1 MFKELKEREK
11 LARQQLI
18 VEVAEKL
25 FHKEGYD
32 SVTIRRVAETLDV
45 SPGTIYTY
53 FKSKEELIV
62 CVLIRNMEILEGKIT
77 KSLKTDDSIKAL
89 VAIAN
94 DYKAYYSR
102 FGRYVNVM
110 DLLTTDEDGYAL
122 VSKELLNELS
132 AVVTRILDGIAERM
146 NQDNASRKLLKG
158 LPAKRVTAPMWAVVH
173 GISYIAL
180 PLSTRP
186 DRGWFDFDQV
196 LSDLIHLLITDTTAK
211 PK

>member
-32 SVTIRRVAETLDV
+32 SVTIRRVAETIDV

-62 CVLIRNMEILEGKIT
+62 CVLIHNMKLLEEEIT
-77 KSLKTDDSIKAL
+77 KSLKINDPIKAL
-89 VAIAN
+89 MAIAD

-110 DLLTTDEDGYAL
+110 DLLTTDENGYAL
-122 VSKELLNELS
+122 VSKELRNGLG
-132 AVVTRILDGIAERM
+132 AVVERILEGIAERM
-146 NQDNASRKLLKG
+146 NRDNASRKLLKG
-158 LPAKRVTAPMWAVVH
+158 IPPKRVTAAMWAVAH

-180 PLSTRP
+180 PLSTQP

-196 LSDLIHLLITDTTAK
+196 LPDVIHLLLTDTTAK